1 MAIGTY
7 VTSSSFL
14 FYLITQFMSQK
25 FFHLF
30 TSSIHMTFNLVIWFY
45 SCIKIAK
52 SMFQPF
58 FFFFTFS
65 FLACK
70 LMTFLILL
78 MVLYMQFGQFM
89 FLVNVYNVFFFSM
102 QLMNIIFLFHFLCST
117 LYFNCGQYV

>member
-58 FFFFTFS
+58 FFFFFTFS

-102 QLMNIIFLFHFLCST
+102 QLMNINFFVPLFMF
-117 LYFNCGQYV
+117 YFIL